1 MLDDMDS
8 GVKII
13 VIILVVGVALVL
25 VVPLIVILAAVI
37 ASFVLGLGSE
47 AALLVPVCGPG
58 FARHVRA
65 RVSAFLDRS
74 TLPELAVDGDGAT
87 E

>member
-8 GVKII
+8 GVKILL
-13 VIILVVGVALVL
+13 IILVAGIVLVL
-25 VVPLIVILAAVI
+25 AVPLIVILAAVI

-47 AALLVPVCGPG
+47 AALLAPVCGPA
-58 FARHVRA
+58 FARRVRA
-65 RVSAFLDRS
+65 QVSGLFDRS
-74 TLPELAVDGDGAT
+74 TLPGPAVDDGAT

>member
-8 GVKII
+8 GVKVL
-13 VIILVVGVALVL
+13 VIILVIGIVLVL
-25 VVPLIVILAAVI
+25 AVPLIVILAAVI

-47 AALLVPVCGPG
+47 AALLLPVCGPA
-58 FARHVRA
+58 FASRVRA
-65 RVSAFLDRS
+65 SIRGLLDRS
-74 TLPELAVDGDGAT
+74 TLPGVASGDGAA